1 METAATSTERR
12 YCEHLYVGAFAVS
25 SQIIDRSLSNLN
37 RQCLFTLAD
46 VGEPK
51 AATIAGKFAQ
61 IDPSIRTNILRMK
74 ILTKKGCMDAAQ
86 DATLIINC
94 ADEPHT
100 DMINRIVTEAGHA
113 LGIPHILCGGYDG
126 HLSFIG
132 PTIIPGKSAC
142 WYCYEH
148 ALTQQLS
155 HAGYEHL
162 VVTPS
167 HIQGGNIG
175 AISAITANYH
185 VLEAIKVLTGFAT
198 PTMLNRT
205 AELDFL
211 MFGIHFRNFEKRRD
225 CHLCGQKKKRKK
237 I

>member
-1 METAATSTERR
+1 MVLEHRFLETAATSTERR

-113 LGIPHILCGGYDG
+113 LESPYSLWWIRWAFKLHWPYDYPRQIRM
-126 HLSFIG
+126 LVLLR
-132 PTIIPGKSAC
+132 TCTDSA
-142 WYCYEH
+142 
-148 ALTQQLS
+148 T
-155 HAGYEHL
+155 
-162 VVTPS
+162 
-167 HIQGGNIG
+167 
-175 AISAITANYH
+175 
-185 VLEAIKVLTGFAT
+185 
-198 PTMLNRT
+198 
-205 AELDFL
+205 
-211 MFGIHFRNFEKRRD
+211 
-225 CHLCGQKKKRKK
+225 
-237 I
+237 